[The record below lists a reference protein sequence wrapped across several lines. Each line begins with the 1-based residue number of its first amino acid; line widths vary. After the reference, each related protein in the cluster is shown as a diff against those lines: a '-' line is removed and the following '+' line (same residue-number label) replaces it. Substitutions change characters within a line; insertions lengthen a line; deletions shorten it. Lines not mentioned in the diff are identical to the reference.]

1 MESFSNA
8 IEPEAS
14 GNAPV
19 TESAPTLAAATEKVF
34 KGWGVESWW
43 SSGGAVVE
51 QWGEVGGISFRH
63 RLFSGEKDGHTFRQA
78 SV

>member
-8 IEPEAS
+8 IELEAS

-34 KGWGVESWW
+34 KGVQRCSSVFKCVQVVGGGVGVEQWW
-43 SSGGAVVE
+43 SSG
-51 QWGEVGGISFRH
+51 
-63 RLFSGEKDGHTFRQA
+63 EK
-78 SV
+78 